1 MSTHRTRAWTSADTR
16 EVILDAAYEHLKQAA
31 LSPQGSPFPELS
43 VPLVAQKAA
52 EYWAERH
59 PDKPR
64 ELGIGAVRMNF
75 PGGQPGLVM
84 ATIRDR
90 VGLSEVVDSVAEF
103 RDSLSA
109 AEGIPDQGKRH
120 RQVRA
125 ALARFVG
132 NDLNHASES
141 TETTVYLN
149 LLAHHMNEDVQQLVH
164 EIYQQF
170 DKELQPL
177 YRQMLKLL
185 NLRLRR
191 PFRIEQFAAGMTAI
205 AEGLGI
211 RSVVDHASTDPID
224 GIDLE
229 KTAEA
234 MANGLLLTMTEPA

>member
-31 LSPQGSPFPELS
+31 LSREGGPFPELS
-43 VPLVAQKAA
+43 IPLVAQKAA

-64 ELGIGAVRMNF
+64 ELGIGAVRRNF

-90 VGLSEVVDSVAEF
+90 VGLSEVADSVAEF
-103 RDSLSA
+103 QDSLTA
-109 AEGIPDQGKRH
+109 AQDTHDEVERH
-120 RQVRA
+120 CQVRA
-125 ALARFVG
+125 ALRQFVAH
-132 NDLNHASES
+132 DLNHAAEN

-164 EIYQQF
+164 DIYQQF

-177 YRQMLKLL
+177 YRRMLKLL
-185 NLRLRR
+185 NLRLRH
-191 PFRIEQFAAGMTAI
+191 PFQIEQFAAGMTAI
-205 AEGLGI
+205 AEGLGV
-211 RSVVDHASTDPID
+211 RSVVDHASSD
-224 GIDLE
+224 GIDFE
-229 KTAEA
+229 RTAEA
-234 MANGLLLTMTEPA
+234 LANGLILTMTEPA